1 MSLLYLL
8 ISFGASVIGGICGI
22 GGGIIIKPLLEM
34 FNMASVST
42 ISFLSGCTVLSL
54 TLYSVGKNLS
64 DRSGT
69 IQLATGTPL
78 AVGAAIGGVAGKY
91 LFTAISSLAGN
102 DSITGATQAL
112 VLLLLTLGTM
122 LYSVKKA
129 GIRPLNVNRPAVCL
143 VIGLILG
150 TVSSFLGIG
159 GGPFNLVVLHY
170 FFSMET
176 KPAAANSL
184 YIILFSQAT
193 NLLITLCSGKI
204 PTFEWPVL
212 ILMVLGGIFG
222 GMAGRA
228 CNKKLT
234 NRSAGRLFVAIL
246 FVIMAI
252 CIYNAAKYLLLT

>member
-1 MSLLYLL
+1 MAVLFLL

-54 TLYSVGKNLS
+54 TLYSVGKSLS

-69 IQLATGTPL
+69 IKLATGTPL
-78 AVGAAIGGVAGKY
+78 AIGAAIGGVAGKY
-91 LFTAISSLAGN
+91 MFTAISSLAAN
-102 DSITGATQAL
+102 DSVTGATQAR
-112 VLLLLTLGTM
+112 VLLALTFGTM
-122 LYSVKKA
+122 LYSVKKSR
-129 GIRPLNVNRPAVCL
+129 IRPLHIERPSVCL

-170 FFSMET
+170 FFAMET

-193 NLLITLCSGKI
+193 NLLITVFSGKI
-204 PTFEWPVL
+204 PDFELPVL
-212 ILMVLGGIFG
+212 ILMVLGGLFG

-228 CNKKLT
+228 CNKRLDNK
-234 NRSAGRLFVAIL
+234 SAGRLFIGIL

-252 CIYNAAKYLLLT
+252 CIYNTIQYLAL

>member
-1 MSLLYLL
+1 MALLYLL

-34 FNMASVST
+34 FNMASVSA
-42 ISFLSGCTVLSL
+42 ISFLSGCTVLAL
-54 TLYSVGKNLS
+54 TLYSVGKNLT

-69 IQLATGTPL
+69 IKLATGTPL
-78 AVGAAIGGVAGKY
+78 AIGAAVGGVIGKY
-91 LFTAISSLAGN
+91 IFTAISTWAAN
-102 DSITGATQAL
+102 ENITGATQAL
-112 VLLLLTLGTM
+112 VLLALTFGTM

-129 GIRPLNVNRPAVCL
+129 SIRPLSIERPSVCL
-143 VIGLILG
+143 LIGLILG

-193 NLLITLCSGKI
+193 NLLITVFSGKI
-204 PTFEWPVL
+204 PAFEWPVL

-228 CNKKLT
+228 CNKKLD
-234 NRSAGRLFVAIL
+234 NRSANRLFIGIL

-252 CIYNAAKYLLLT
+252 CIYNAIRYLTL

>member
-1 MSLLYLL
+1 MALLFLL
-8 ISFGASVIGGICGI
+8 ISFCASVIGGICGI

-54 TLYSVGKNLS
+54 TLYSVGRSLA

-69 IQLATGTPL
+69 IKLATGTPL
-78 AVGAAIGGVAGKY
+78 AIGAAIGGVAGKY
-91 LFTAISSLAGN
+91 MFTTISAIAAN
-102 DSITGATQAL
+102 DNITGATQSL
-112 VLLLLTLGTM
+112 VLLVLTFGTM

-129 GIRPLNVNRPAVCL
+129 QIQPLQIERPSVCL

-159 GGPFNLVVLHY
+159 GGPFNLVVLH
-170 FFSMET
+170 FFFGMET

-193 NLLITLCSGKI
+193 NLLITLFSGEI
-204 PTFEWPVL
+204 PEFQLPVL

-228 CNKKLT
+228 CNKRLDNK
-234 NRSAGRLFVAIL
+234 SAGRLFIGIL

-252 CIYNAAKYLLLT
+252 CVYNTFKYLAL

>member
-1 MSLLYLL
+1 MALLYLL

-54 TLYSVGKNLS
+54 TLYSVSKNLS

-69 IQLATGTPL
+69 IRLATGTPL
-78 AVGAAIGGVAGKY
+78 AIGAAVGGVAGKY
-91 LFTAISSLAGN
+91 IFDTISTLAGN
-102 DSITGATQAL
+102 DSVTGASQAL
-112 VLLLLTLGTM
+112 VLLLLTFCTM

-129 GIRPLNVNRPAVCL
+129 SIRPMNINCPSVCL

-193 NLLITLCSGKI
+193 NLLITICSGKI
-204 PTFEWPVL
+204 PAFDLPVL

-228 CNKKLT
+228 CNKRLS
-234 NRSAGRLFVAIL
+234 NNSAGRLFVIIL
-246 FVIMAI
+246 FVIMGI
-252 CIYNAAKYLLLT
+252 CIYNAIRYLYLT

>member
-1 MSLLYLL
+1 MALFYLL

-34 FNMASVST
+34 FNLASVSA

-54 TLYSVGKNLS
+54 TLYSVGKSLS

-69 IQLATGTPL
+69 IKLATATPL
-78 AVGAAIGGVAGKY
+78 AVGAAIGGVIGKY
-91 LFTAISSLAGN
+91 MFTAISTLAAN
-102 DSITGATQAL
+102 ENVTGATQAL
-112 VLLLLTLGTM
+112 VLLVLTFGTM

-129 GIRPLNVNRPAVCL
+129 SIRPINIERPGVCL

-159 GGPFNLVVLHY
+159 GGPFNLVVFHY

-184 YIILFSQAT
+184 YVILFSQAT
-193 NLLITLCSGKI
+193 NLLITVCSGRI
-204 PTFEWPVL
+204 PAFEWTVL
-212 ILMVLGGIFG
+212 ILMVLGGLFG

-228 CNKKLT
+228 CNKRLD
-234 NRSAGRLFVAIL
+234 NRSAGRLFIGIL

-252 CIYNAAKYLLLT
+252 CIYNTVQYLT